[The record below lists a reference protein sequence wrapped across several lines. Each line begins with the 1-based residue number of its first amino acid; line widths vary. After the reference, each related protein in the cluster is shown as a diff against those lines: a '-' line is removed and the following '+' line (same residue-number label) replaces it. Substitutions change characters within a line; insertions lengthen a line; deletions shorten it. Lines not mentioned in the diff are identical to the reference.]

1 MKQFNHSSL
10 RHTCLA
16 SQNSTGVPCRNLH
29 LNFHNTPL
37 GLVLDFMSDAAGF
50 MIEVKSNV
58 TLHDRVDFWSNEPL
72 DDDHALDLLGL
83 ILHKRGCTVIK
94 NGRKLSIMRTQD
106 AKKSYIPLR
115 LPAKNSQILLSQAA
129 SARPVFTSAAPTSLQ
144 SN

>member
-10 RHTCLA
+10 RHTCVA
-16 SQNSTGVPCRNLH
+16 SQNSTNVPDRNLH

-37 GLVLDFMSDAAGF
+37 GSVLDFMSDTAGF

-58 TLHDRVDFWSNEPL
+58 TLHERVDFWSNEPL
-72 DDDHALDLLGL
+72 DNDHALDLLGQV
-83 ILHKRGCTVIK
+83 LHKRGCTVIK

-115 LPAKNSQILLSQAA
+115 LPAKDSQIILSQAS
-129 SARPVFTSAAPTSLQ
+129 SARPMFVSGAPTSLR

>member
-10 RHTCLA
+10 RHTCIA
-16 SQNSTGVPCRNLH
+16 PQNFTDVPGRNLH

-37 GLVLDFMSDAAGF
+37 GSVLDFMSDTAGF

-106 AKKSYIPLR
+106 AKKSYIPLH
-115 LPAKNSQILLSQAA
+115 LPAKDSQIILNQAV
-129 SARPVFTSAAPTSLQ
+129 SARPGFVSSAPPSLK